1 VGRVSLSGGRKQAAG
16 VFRWTITQSDCWR
29 HVASAAPT
37 GMSDWMSMV
46 WIDGKTTNEYLCMK
60 LASCAGYVGVIAS
73 AFKNS
78 FSKRILVGLSTSQF

>member
-1 VGRVSLSGGRKQAAG
+1 
-16 VFRWTITQSDCWR
+16 
-29 HVASAAPT
+29 
-37 GMSDWMSMV
+37 MV
-46 WIDGKTTNEYLCMK
+46 LIDGKTTNEYLCMK